1 MEHIFRQWDDKF
13 CRFTYWGVNIPMSLY
28 LQTVG
33 YSLHEGEEDS
43 PRQAFTEPSKDG
55 VGSEQYTGIRD
66 IDQKHRIFV
75 GDKVRVE
82 WLADIGIEEFD
93 CECVGV
99 VKFHDGKFVVWFEPE
114 YFKRVACADVDCGIY
129 SMQFIELTSDH
140 HDENVCLSFEV
151 IGHIHEEVP
160 GHAE

>member
-1 MEHIFRQWDDKF
+1 MELLFRRKHKRNHNADIFFDLRTGENYGITAIGKASAPSIYNLPAHLVDDYF
-13 CRFTYWGVNIPMSLY
+13 EI
-28 LQTVG
+28 
-33 YSLHEGEEDS
+33 
-43 PRQAFTEPSKDG
+43 
-55 VGSEQYTGIRD
+55 EQYTGIQD
-66 IDQKHRIFV
+66 IDKRTRIFV

-82 WLADIGIEEFD
+82 WLADLGIEEID

-114 YFKRVACADVDCGIY
+114 FFQRVECEDIDGSY

-140 HDENVCLSFEV
+140 HDENTCLSFEV
-151 IGHIHEEVP
+151 IGHIHEEVS